1 MKEVNGEPRNNK
13 NFINDV
19 KSILE
24 QARSNAYSAIN
35 QIMINAYWQIG
46 KRIVEQEQ
54 YGANRA
60 RYGEQI
66 LKQLS
71 EALTKEYGK
80 GFSVSYL
87 KYFRRF
93 YIEFPDLPKRQTR
106 LSNLTWSHFQRVMR
120 VENPSA
126 RDYYLQEAST
136 NSWSI
141 RTLDRNIS
149 TLYYERL
156 LVSGQK
162 DIVTSEMEKKT
173 EIFQAE
179 RYEFIKSPYVLEFL
193 NLPTNKGYLEA
204 DLERSLIDKLQPF
217 ILELGKGFAFIG
229 RQQLIRTEINEYYI
243 DLVFYNYILKCF
255 VLMDLKTDKITHQDI
270 GQMDMYVRMYDD
282 KIRSSDDNPT
292 IGIILCT
299 ETDADIARY
308 SILKENE
315 HLFASKYKLYLPT
328 EEELKIEIER
338 EKINF
343 RLQQKEDS
351 GK

>member
-1 MKEVNGEPRNNK
+1 MKKENATAKSNTS
-13 NFINDV
+13 FINDV
-19 KSILE
+19 KLILE
-24 QARSNAYSAIN
+24 KARGNAYSAIN
-35 QIMINAYWQIG
+35 QIMISAYWQIG

-54 YGANRA
+54 FGMNRA
-60 RYGEQI
+60 KYGEQI

-71 EALTKEYGK
+71 EALTNEYGK

-120 VENPSA
+120 VDDPSA
-126 RDYYLQEAST
+126 REYYLEEASA

-156 LVSGQK
+156 LISEKK
-162 DIVTSEMEKKT
+162 DIVISEMEKKT
-173 EIFQAE
+173 AILQSE
-179 RYEFIKSPYVLEFL
+179 RYEFIKNPYVLEFL
-193 NLPTNKGYLEA
+193 NLPTSKGCLEA
-204 DLERSLIDKLQPF
+204 DLEHSLIDKLQPF

-229 RQQLIRTEINEYYI
+229 RQQLIRTETSEYYI

-255 VLMDLKTDKITHQDI
+255 VLIDLKTGKITHQDI

-282 KIRSSDDNPT
+282 RKRGSDDNPT
-292 IGIILCT
+292 IGIVLCT

-308 SILKENE
+308 SMLKGSE
-315 HLFASKYKLYLPT
+315 HLYASKYKLYLPT
-328 EEELKIEIER
+328 EEELKNEIER

-343 RLQQKEDS
+343 RLQQKEDPD
-351 GK
+351 K